1 MALDYENIIL
11 ISHQDVSKDITK
23 KGGDKIT
30 AIKPNINDK
39 VANKI
44 AGMVDIVARA
54 IAEENNYTLSFKTS
68 EVIFG
73 GGRLTVSKNEI
84 PSDYEQF
91 CELYDEANKNAVKTL
106 NGEKVDI
113 PATGR
118 KSRGKKAEA
127 AEAPA
132 PEETPGQN
140 ATSNDEKKIA
150 DDVKQAENDAAE
162 NAEMNQALADQVEP
176 NSGETSV
183 TPAEAEQPKVRTR
196 RKRGE

>member
-1 MALDYENIIL
+1 
-11 ISHQDVSKDITK
+11 
-23 KGGDKIT
+23 
-30 AIKPNINDK
+30 
-39 VANKI
+39 
-44 AGMVDIVARA
+44 MVDIVARA

-162 NAEMNQALADQVEP
+162 NAEMNQALLNTCTDGPSDCAASYALQ
-176 NSGETSV
+176 STKM
-183 TPAEAEQPKVRTR
+183 AFL
-196 RKRGE
+196 